1 MIQYGWMLVAALI
14 AFGKGRS
21 IIGWSIITYIF
32 SFWAIIGLLIL
43 KTRKEVLQNR
53 ITTLDAMVEQIEQS
67 KTPKDFKDF
76 NTVDDLIG
84 QLQQKSKGTDNG
96 LPNL

>member
-21 IIGWSIITYIF
+21 IIGWSIIAYVF
-32 SFWAIIGLLIL
+32 SFWAIIGLLML
-43 KTRKEVLQNR
+43 KIKKEVLQDR
-53 ITTLDAMVEQIEQS
+53 IAFLDAMVEQIEQS

-76 NTVDDLIG
+76 NTVDDLIS
-84 QLQQKSKGTDNG
+84 QLHQKPKGIDNG